1 MSKADLSKSPEQVS
15 KMFDD
20 VAHAYDKTNDLL
32 SFGQAKRWR
41 KKLTEKVD
49 PQSGEKILDIAA
61 GTGTSSMALKLPGV
75 EVIAADFSKG
85 MLAEGKKR
93 YPELEFVFADAMKL
107 PFKNNEFDVVTMS
120 FGLRN
125 VQDRDKALGEFL
137 RVLKPGGRLVICEF
151 SHVPGL
157 LGVFYRAYLTLI
169 LPHVSRLASK
179 TPAAYSYLS
188 ESIVAWPKQAEL
200 AKDITKAGFSKTQWK
215 NLSFGVVAIHSAIR
229 EK

>member
-1 MSKADLSKSPEQVS
+1 
-15 KMFDD
+15 MFDD

-32 SFGQAKRWR
+32 SFGQAKLWR
-41 KKLTEKVD
+41 KKVLEKVD

-75 EVIAADFSKG
+75 EVVAADFSKG
-85 MLAEGKKR
+85 MLAEGKKL

-169 LPHVSRLASK
+169 LPLVSRLASK
-179 TPAAYSYLS
+179 TPDAYSYLS

-200 AKDITKAGFSKTQWK
+200 AKDFAKAGFSKTQWK